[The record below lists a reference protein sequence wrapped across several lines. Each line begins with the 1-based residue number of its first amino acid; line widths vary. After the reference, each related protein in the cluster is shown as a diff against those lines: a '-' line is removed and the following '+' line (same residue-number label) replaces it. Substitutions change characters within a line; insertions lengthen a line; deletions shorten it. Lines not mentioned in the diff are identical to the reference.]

1 MTLPTF
7 PSRTNLKLHNTLVT
21 IKVRKNV
28 RTDRVAMSYGSD
40 SIPVVVSYLLLT
52 LKALN
57 PQNGQTNS
65 SFCWDDA

>member
-7 PSRTNLKLHNTLVT
+7 PSRTNLKLHITLVT

-28 RTDRVAMSYGSD
+28 RTDHVAMSYGSD

-65 SFCWDDA
+65 PFCWDDA